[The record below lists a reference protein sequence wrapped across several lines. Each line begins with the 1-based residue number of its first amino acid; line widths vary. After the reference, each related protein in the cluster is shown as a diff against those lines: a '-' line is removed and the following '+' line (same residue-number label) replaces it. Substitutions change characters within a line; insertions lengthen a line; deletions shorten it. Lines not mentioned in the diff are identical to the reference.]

1 MIGCGLAFGR
11 TSLFFGRDI
20 MIRAA
25 GILPTRSLPVR
36 GNRIRSF
43 GPDYHLF
50 DDRGDLLGTI
60 AAVRV
65 PPIVD
70 LLGTIAAVRVP
81 PIVAKNAP
89 TFFLR
94 MKRHITCDY
103 GNRGVHR

>member
-65 PPIVD
+65 PPIV
-70 LLGTIAAVRVP
+70 
-81 PIVAKNAP
+81 AKNAP